1 MWIGVPSEAAISRP
15 EWYDE
20 APPVGD
26 FLGPNGDVMFLFPG
40 SGQLNLFEL
49 NVPLVLFMKELCE
62 YFRVNIDIKINMIVM
77 RENDLKKE
85 LYIEIPFWY
94 SPFIFCDYILI
105 AKECQE

>member
-1 MWIGVPSEAAISRP
+1 MPSEAAISRP

-62 YFRVNIDIKINMIVM
+62 YFRVNIDIKINMIAM

-85 LYIEIPFWY
+85 LDIEIPFWY
-94 SPFIFCDYILI
+94 SPFIFCDYIWI
-105 AKECQE
+105 VKKCQE